1 MLLTKLFLF
10 FMLKSALAQ
19 QKIGK
24 GVKEDFDLLL
34 NIKDASELMHIIKKR
49 WNQKWL
55 YIYDC
60 DTTYTTSFEKNNIDD
75 ICIGVWYNIIH

>member
-1 MLLTKLFLF
+1 
-10 FMLKSALAQ
+10 
-19 QKIGK
+19 
-24 GVKEDFDLLL
+24 
-34 NIKDASELMHIIKKR
+34 MHIIKKR

-55 YIYDC
+55 YIYNC